1 MEGSLHELPARG
13 QEGTTEA
20 GGLTMSENGHP
31 IFVSRLATSANK
43 PDVIEPKTTTNRVA
57 AVVAIV
63 MLACACALLIAGTG
77 ALVVLLVRAW

>member
-1 MEGSLHELPARG
+1 MVQAAL
-13 QEGTTEA
+13 
-20 GGLTMSENGHP
+20 GGEVSENGHP

-43 PDVIEPKTTTNRVA
+43 PDATEPKTTTNRVA

>member
-1 MEGSLHELPARG
+1 MEGSLHQLPTRG

-20 GGLTMSENGHP
+20 GGMSENGHP

-43 PDVIEPKTTTNRVA
+43 PDATEPRAPTQRVA

-77 ALVVLLVRAW
+77 ALVVLVVRAW